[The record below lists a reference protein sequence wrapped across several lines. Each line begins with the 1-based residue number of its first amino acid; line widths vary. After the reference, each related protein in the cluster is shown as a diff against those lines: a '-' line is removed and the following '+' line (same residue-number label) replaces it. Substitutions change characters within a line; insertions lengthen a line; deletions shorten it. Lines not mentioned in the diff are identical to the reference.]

1 MNRCTV
7 NQNGI
12 IVQQVE
18 LISVL
23 GWYQHCA
30 QKPPDPSH
38 PHRCASP
45 SVANPLRHPK
55 LFYRESPARP
65 LEPICCEPHRDPLSR
80 NYRTVAPPELSPTHR
95 PASSPELSP
104 TRHIGTVPSRSAC
117 RGLLACSVIPCW
129 SETVLPL
136 AHMQLRSLF
145 LCVCRASD
153 FWVLESN
160 IFDSLWVAGCRGNLP
175 D

>member
-1 MNRCTV
+1 MLRPMKANNVADGALDEAR
-7 NQNGI
+7 
-12 IVQQVE
+12 E
-18 LISVL
+18 FFR
-23 GWYQHCA
+23 WYQHCA
-30 QKPPDPSH
+30 QTPPDPSH
-38 PHRCASP
+38 PYRCASP
-45 SVANPLRHPK
+45 SVANLLRHPK
-55 LFYRESPARP
+55 LLYRESPARP
-65 LEPICCEPHRDPLSR
+65 LEPICCESHRDPLSR

-104 TRHIGTVPSRSAC
+104 TCHISTVPSRLAY
-117 RGLLACSVIPCW
+117 RGLLACLVIPCW
-129 SETVLPL
+129 SETVFPF

-160 IFDSLWVAGCRGNLP
+160 IFDSLWVAGFRGNLP